1 MYNGGLNLTLAAPL
15 KFEHFSGWYDYP
27 GQRTDLRSRVMT
39 KFRNVKIQ
47 GDAWSEVGVFGCRT
61 GAFFGGIYRVEN
73 VEFFRCGQSGLL
85 GGYPTHFHRDII
97 IFQPV
102 GGSGV
107 GVQPKFER

>member
-47 GDAWSEVGVFGCRT
+47 GDAWSEVGMFGCRT
-61 GAFFGGIYRVEN
+61 GAFFGGIKE
-73 VEFFRCGQSGLL
+73 
-85 GGYPTHFHRDII
+85 
-97 IFQPV
+97 
-102 GGSGV
+102 
-107 GVQPKFER
+107 